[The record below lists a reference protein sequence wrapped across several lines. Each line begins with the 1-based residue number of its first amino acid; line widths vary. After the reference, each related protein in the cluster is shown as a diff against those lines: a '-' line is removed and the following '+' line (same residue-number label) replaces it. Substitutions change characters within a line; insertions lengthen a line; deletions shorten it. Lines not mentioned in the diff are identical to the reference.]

1 MKKAVLLALIL
12 ALACGMAPAVSA
24 AGSEA
29 VKAADTLN
37 ALGLFSG
44 TGTDARGKPIYDLD
58 RAPTRAEAVT
68 MLVRLLGKENQAKA
82 GTWTTP
88 FTDVEEWAK
97 PYVGYAYANK
107 LTSGTG
113 ATTFGGSSAMTAT
126 QYLTLVLRALGYE
139 SGTDFQWDKAW
150 ELSDRIGMTDGEYAT
165 GNAVFFRGD
174 VAAISV
180 NSLGSKSKDSDVTL
194 FHRLKDENAI
204 PKDAVLEPA
213 SSKEELD
220 PNQYYAYGDV
230 GYISTFFH
238 PKGFTLKNIKA
249 ATTEDGYCFKI
260 NYEAAASTKGDL
272 FIMGKQPNDG
282 KPDGYSVA
290 FDSGKEV
297 VYVRVSVEF
306 LKNNPNLVLRIENPD
321 GSYDDKNNIVEI
333 SSHFDT
339 AVAPYRYIQYLDD
352 TSTADGFT
360 LYSLDIAESADGYCL
375 RMKYKSTYA
384 RYVNFFV
391 AGANDGTN
399 EAFGFGLRQGEGYI
413 YRTVSKTF
421 IENNENLAMR
431 VRNGNTYGEHNYIY
445 IDTALGEVTQD
456 LSKLPYE
463 IKLDHVQTQNEL
475 QNVKLTDL
483 AAAKTESGYAIRV
496 KYDTDS
502 LKRVFIFPAGL
513 KDNADKIGRS
523 AQISLGSDYAYI
535 EIPNSFVENGNL
547 LLMTAG
553 GKSSEL
559 NRYYVYM
566 AEGGA
571 ANLDYRP
578 LKLQSLAGAD
588 AQLVLQGAGV
598 AKTTDGYILRLNYES
613 GFSRGT
619 IVFPAGGGGQ
629 GQIYYAVLGSDS
641 ECQYIKIPA
650 ALFENN
656 DMLVLKVEDKDG
668 DFQNT
673 AYIYTR

>member
-1 MKKAVLLALIL
+1 M
-12 ALACGMAPAVSA
+12 
-24 AGSEA
+24 
-29 VKAADTLN
+29 
-37 ALGLFSG
+37 
-44 TGTDARGKPIYDLD
+44 
-58 RAPTRAEAVT
+58 
-68 MLVRLLGKENQAKA
+68 
-82 GTWTTP
+82 
-88 FTDVEEWAK
+88 
-97 PYVGYAYANK
+97 
-107 LTSGTG
+107 
-113 ATTFGGSSAMTAT
+113 
-126 QYLTLVLRALGYE
+126 
-139 SGTDFQWDKAW
+139 
-150 ELSDRIGMTDGEYAT
+150 
-165 GNAVFFRGD
+165 
-174 VAAISV
+174 
-180 NSLGSKSKDSDVTL
+180 TL

-213 SSKEELD
+213 SSTEEPD
-220 PNQYYAYGDV
+220 PNQYYDYGDV

-391 AGANDGTN
+391 AGANDGAN
-399 EAFGFGLRQGEGYI
+399 ESFSFGLQQGEGCI

-421 IENNENLAMR
+421 IEKNKSLTMR

-445 IDTALGEVTQD
+445 IETAMGEVTEN
-456 LSKLPYE
+456 LSKLSYT
-463 IKLDHVQTQNEL
+463 ITLDQVQTQNEL
-475 QNVKLTDL
+475 QGFKLRDL
-483 AAAKTESGYAIRV
+483 AAAKTASGYAIRI
-496 KYDTDS
+496 KCDTDS
-502 LKRVFIFPAGL
+502 LKRVLLFPAGL
-513 KDNADKIGRS
+513 KENADKIGRS
-523 AQISLGSDYAYI
+523 AQVSLGSGYIYI
-535 EIPNSFVENGNL
+535 EIPSSFVENSNL
-547 LLMTAG
+547 LVMTAG
-553 GKSSEL
+553 GKGPDF

-566 AEGGA
+566 AEDGA
-571 ANLDYRP
+571 ESLNYSP
-578 LKLQSLAGAD
+578 LKLKSLAASD
-588 AQLVLQGAGV
+588 VQFSLLGAGV
-598 AKTTDGYILRLNYES
+598 AKTTDGYILRLNYKS
-613 GFSRGT
+613 GFSRGA

-629 GQIYYAVLGSDS
+629 GQIYHAALGSDS

-668 DFQNT
+668 DSQNT
-673 AYIYTR
+673 AYIHTR